1 MQMGK
6 MPPQGNSVV
15 ELVELVV
22 DVEVVELVVDVVDV
36 VATDVV
42 DVVDAVG
49 IEVVDVEVPHASQ
62 QLPASA
68 APCRASQRAIE
79 LKRRQRSRP
88 PGIGQ
93 RHAIR
98 VGEPHVERAAHRT
111 TAGLQSAGSAC
122 EMTSAFAASDTH
134 RT

>member
-1 MQMGK
+1 

-22 DVEVVELVVDVVDV
+22 DVEVVELVVDVDVVDV

-68 APCRASQRAIE
+68 VPCRTSQRALE

-88 PGIGQ
+88 PAIGQ
-93 RHAIR
+93 RHATR

-111 TAGLQSAGSAC
+111 TAGLQSAGRVF
-122 EMTSAFAASDTH
+122 ETTSAFAASDTH